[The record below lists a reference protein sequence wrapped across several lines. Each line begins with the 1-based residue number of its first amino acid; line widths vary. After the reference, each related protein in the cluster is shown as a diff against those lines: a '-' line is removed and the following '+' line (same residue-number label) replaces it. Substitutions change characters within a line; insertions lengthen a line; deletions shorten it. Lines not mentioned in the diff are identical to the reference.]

1 MKAFSKHLVRLFEHI
16 FLMEQ
21 NVQKMP
27 SWSLVSLAEHAS
39 LLMSDT
45 PHPMTMYEFDNFDP
59 NYTLDKH
66 GITKDHPDAINLV
79 IKDVRY

>member
-1 MKAFSKHLVRLFEHI
+1 
-16 FLMEQ
+16 
-21 NVQKMP
+21 MP